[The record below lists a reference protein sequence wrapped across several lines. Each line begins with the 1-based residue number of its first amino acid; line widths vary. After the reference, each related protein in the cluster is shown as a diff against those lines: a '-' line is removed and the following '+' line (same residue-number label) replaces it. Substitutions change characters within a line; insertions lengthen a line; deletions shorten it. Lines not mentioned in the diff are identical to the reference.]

1 MATTTQPQTGAKP
14 AASLTN
20 EEILRY
26 SRHLIMPEVGME
38 GQLKLKNA
46 KVLLIGTGG
55 LGAPLGLYLAAA
67 GVGKL
72 GLVDFD
78 VVDFTNLQ
86 RQVTFGTSDVGK
98 PKRDRKSTRLNSSH
112 GYISY
117 AVFCLKKKTS
127 ELRRRQASGPTLEL
141 PQSL

>member
-1 MATTTQPQTGAKP
+1 MATTTQTPTGRKP
-14 AASLTN
+14 AAGLSK

-78 VVDFTNLQ
+78 VVDFTNL
-86 RQVTFGTSDVGK
+86 
-98 PKRDRKSTRLNSSH
+98 DRKSTRLNSSH

-117 AVFCLKKKTS
+117 AVFCLKKKKNTK
-127 ELRRRQASGPTLEL
+127 T
-141 PQSL
+141 